1 MHDGHGSTN
10 QTANEH
16 GGRTRWQRFAGW
28 CRRRAVLLIPAALV
42 IYGGVLLAQPPS
54 VADLSRK
61 SAESVPALLSAW
73 QEGHVIVVLR
83 HLERCDRADS
93 PCLDGQEKGVTERAV
108 AGGRELGKR
117 FDRLGLANADIL
129 NSPLA
134 RTAQTA
140 QIVFN
145 RAEYDQGWLNGC
157 RKQMLDSMMQ
167 RKVSGRNL
175 ILVTHS
181 GCMEALQRE
190 LGFGDAMPDYG
201 RALFI
206 SAQPASTRPLMLG
219 FLDMDDWDSTL
230 GF

>member
-1 MHDGHGSTN
+1 MNDERGS
-10 QTANEH
+10 ANRAADEH
-16 GGRTRWQRFAGW
+16 GGRTRRQRFANG
-28 CRRRAVLLIPAALV
+28 CRRRAVWLIPAALV

-61 SAESVPALLSAW
+61 RGDTVPALMSAW
-73 QEGHVIVVLR
+73 QQGHVIVVLR

-117 FDRLGLANADIL
+117 FERLGLAHTDIL

-140 QIVFN
+140 LIVFN
-145 RAEYDQGWLNGC
+145 RAEYDQDWLNEC
-157 RKQMLDSMMQ
+157 RRQMLDSMMQ
-167 RKVSGRNL
+167 RKVPGRNL

-181 GCMEALQRE
+181 GCMEALQQE
-190 LGFGDAMPDYG
+190 LGYGDDMPDYG

-206 SAQPASTRPLMLG
+206 SAQPASTRQLMLG